1 MLSES
6 TRTSELH
13 HWKPRHV
20 WPDLKVPF
28 EIPEKTF
35 PKEAMRANLF
45 WTRSLTST
53 QKTQVQLFDRKGRE
67 DIKDELQ
74 RPSSLG

>member
-1 MLSES
+1 
-6 TRTSELH
+6 
-13 HWKPRHV
+13 
-20 WPDLKVPF
+20 
-28 EIPEKTF
+28 
-35 PKEAMRANLF
+35 MRANLF

-74 RPSSLG
+74 RPSSLGYSDSSSVWVRHFKAVGMPKGF